1 MWLYYYWI
9 ALTGF
14 VSNQS
19 LKKNHFIKWWD
30 CKFNCNLCH
39 LSKKCLFS
47 WLYICNAPVSFSAY
61 TECNNTKE
69 HGLDQCTTRSFWSGP
84 GSPMWFPSVG
94 QATPNP
100 PTIPLVLRCEKNTTG
115 IVQRMTVLCH
125 CSLCQKSLCRTTNR
139 CSVACEGQCQIHEL
153 KHPTIPSIVLWCI
166 LRKGRNFTW

>member
-1 MWLYYYWI
+1 MLAFNLYFLHLKVTTDI
-9 ALTGF
+9 LEEC
-14 VSNQS
+14 S
-19 LKKNHFIKWWD
+19 LNVTLLLLNCIDRFCVKSVFKKNHFIKWWD
-30 CKFNCNLCH
+30 CKLNYNLCH

-100 PTIPLVLRCEKNTTG
+100 PTIPLAFTLWKEHNR
-115 IVQRMTVLCH
+115 H
-125 CSLCQKSLCRTTNR
+125 CSEDDCPLSLF
-139 CSVACEGQCQIHEL
+139 SLSKI
-153 KHPTIPSIVLWCI
+153 IM
-166 LRKGRNFTW
+166 